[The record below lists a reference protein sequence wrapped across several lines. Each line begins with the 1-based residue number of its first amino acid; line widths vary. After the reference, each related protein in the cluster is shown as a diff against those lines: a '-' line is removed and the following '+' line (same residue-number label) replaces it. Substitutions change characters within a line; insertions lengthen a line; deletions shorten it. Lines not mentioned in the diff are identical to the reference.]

1 MPVDPGRVQAIF
13 LAALEHDAPAERA
26 AILDRECAVDA
37 ELRRRVEALLI
48 AHDQPDSLLDR
59 PFVTPVEQAFPS
71 FAVPGNGT
79 GDSLVEGSVADFT
92 VDHHPM
98 PRGGPVPGPTI
109 GSPGTQSLAE
119 GPGSQI
125 GPYKLLQ
132 QIGEGGMGV
141 GLHGR
146 AGAARPPP
154 GGAQDHQAGHGQR
167 RR

>member
-13 LAALEHDAPAERA
+13 LAALEHDEPAERA
-26 AILDRECAVDA
+26 GILDRECAVDA

-59 PFVTPVEQAFPS
+59 PFVTPAEQAFPS

-79 GDSLVEGSVADFT
+79 GDSLAEGSNADFT

-109 GSPGTQSLAE
+109 GSPA
-119 GPGSQI
+119 
-125 GPYKLLQ
+125 
-132 QIGEGGMGV
+132 
-141 GLHGR
+141 
-146 AGAARPPP
+146 
-154 GGAQDHQAGHGQR
+154 R
-167 RR
+167 RRSPRARGVESAPTSCSSRSARGAWAPSTWPSRRGPSAAGWPSRSSSPAWTRSR